1 MKQFLIDNKQLLI
14 IGFIWI
20 ICGIYTGPLVYIVIP
35 LMLLLMYKREMHL
48 EILLGFFLI
57 LTLSDSRSHSLS
69 FAANIKNI
77 YILLISLFSFMQ
89 MKNSELKIN
98 FYKYFIPFFLLAL
111 ICIVFNPN
119 MFLSAQKVL
128 SYILLF
134 CFVPNY
140 VLFVYQKHGITQI
153 RSVIFLVC
161 MVLALGI
168 IFNFFKSDLTTLAGR
183 YRGLL
188 GNPNGLGLYV
198 FLFLV
203 FFSVCSDS
211 HPELQGRGEKVAVY
225 LLCFYSL
232 LKCGARTSLVSTLL
246 FFFFKRFYKI
256 SPIVGFFL
264 FLVTIVVYNLISDNL
279 TEIITSLGLGE
290 ELRVSSIANGSGREV
305 AWQFAWQQINENFFL
320 GKGFSYTEYIYR
332 KYYEYLSLLGHEGAA
347 HNSYLTLWLDVG
359 LIGLVLFLGGL
370 LITFLKAAKINRSA
384 TPILYAVLFSNQYE
398 SWLTA
403 SLNPFTIQLIFIISF
418 IFINELLKD
427 EKLAINC

>member
-1 MKQFLIDNKQLLI
+1 MKQLFADNKQLLL
-14 IGFIWI
+14 IGSIWI
-20 ICGIYTGPLVYIVIP
+20 IFGIYTGPLVYIVLPI
-35 LMLLLMYKREMHL
+35 MLLLMNKREMHL

-77 YILLISLFSFMQ
+77 YILLISLFSYMQ
-89 MKNSELKIN
+89 IKNLNQKID
-98 FYKYFIPFFLLAL
+98 FYKYFIPFFLVAL
-111 ICIVFNPN
+111 ICIFFNPN

-140 VLFVYQKHGITQI
+140 VWFVYQKYGDTFI

-161 MVLALGI
+161 VILVLGI
-168 IFNFFKSDLTTLAGR
+168 VFNFFKSDLTILAGR

-203 FFSVCSDS
+203 FFSISSDDN
-211 HPELQGRGEKVAVY
+211 PELLTRGQKVIVY

-256 SPIVGFFL
+256 SPIVGFFI
-264 FLVTIVVYNLISDNL
+264 FIATAFVYNLISDNM

-290 ELRVSSIANGSGREV
+290 ELRVSTIENGSGREV

-332 KYYEYLSLLGHEGAA
+332 KNYEYLSLLGHEGAA

-370 LITFLKAAKINRSA
+370 LITFLKAAKLNRA
-384 TPILYAVLFSNQYE
+384 AIPILYAVLFSNQYE

-403 SLNPFTIQLIFIISF
+403 SLNPFTIQLIFVISF
-418 IFINELLKD
+418 IFIKDLLKD

>member
-1 MKQFLIDNKQLLI
+1 
-14 IGFIWI
+14 
-20 ICGIYTGPLVYIVIP
+20 
-35 LMLLLMYKREMHL
+35 MHL

-77 YILLISLFSFMQ
+77 YILLISLFSYMQ
-89 MKNSELKIN
+89 IKNLNQKID
-98 FYKYFIPFFLLAL
+98 FYKYFIPFFLVAL
-111 ICIVFNPN
+111 ICIFFNPN

-140 VLFVYQKHGITQI
+140 VWFVYQKYGDTFI

-161 MVLALGI
+161 VILVLGI
-168 IFNFFKSDLTTLAGR
+168 VFNFFKSDLTILAGR

-203 FFSVCSDS
+203 FFSISSDDN
-211 HPELQGRGEKVAVY
+211 PELLTRGQKVIVY

-256 SPIVGFFL
+256 SPIVGFFI
-264 FLVTIVVYNLISDNL
+264 FIATAFVYNLISDNM

-290 ELRVSSIANGSGREV
+290 ELRVSTIENGSGREV

-332 KYYEYLSLLGHEGAA
+332 KNYEYLSLLGHEGAA

-370 LITFLKAAKINRSA
+370 LITFLKAAKLNRA
-384 TPILYAVLFSNQYE
+384 AIPILYAVLFSNQYE

-403 SLNPFTIQLIFIISF
+403 SLNPFTIQLIFVISF
-418 IFINELLKD
+418 IFIKDLLKD

>member
-1 MKQFLIDNKQLLI
+1 LKQLFIDNKQLLI

-20 ICGIYTGPLVYIVIP
+20 ICGIYTGPLVYVVIP
-35 LMLLLMYKREMHL
+35 LMLLLMNKREMHL

-69 FAANIKNI
+69 FAADIKNI

-89 MKNSELKIN
+89 MKDSELKIN

-111 ICIVFNPN
+111 ICIGFNPN
-119 MFLSAQKVL
+119 MFLSSQKVL

-140 VLFVYQKHGITQI
+140 MLFVYQKYGSSLI
-153 RSVIFLVC
+153 RSIIFMVC

-168 IFNFFKSDLTTLAGR
+168 IFNFFKSDLTILAGR

-203 FFSVCSDS
+203 FFSVCSDDY
-211 HPELQGRGEKVAVY
+211 PELLGRGEKVTVY

-256 SPIVGFFL
+256 SPIIGFFL
-264 FLVTIVVYNLISDNL
+264 FLLTIVVYNLISDNL

-290 ELRVSSIANGSGREV
+290 ELRVSSIENGSGREV
-305 AWQFAWQQINENFFL
+305 AWKFAWQQINENFFL

-332 KYYEYLSLLGHEGAA
+332 KNYEYLSLLGHEGAA

-359 LIGLVLFLGGL
+359 LIGLILFLGGL
-370 LITFLKAAKINRSA
+370 LVIFLKAAKLNRA
-384 TPILYAVLFSNQYE
+384 AIPFLYAVLFSNQYE

-403 SLNPFTIQLIFIISF
+403 SLNPFTIQLIFVISF
-418 IFINELLKD
+418 IFIKDLFKD